1 MSDVYLHPVSMPPSA
16 RLDLKAPAPGAQ
28 VCPANLSVAP
38 PALGAGAA
46 APAAGARK
54 GRLGNAYRR
63 FGKRA
68 LDIALVAVCAPLYLP
83 LIGLA
88 ALVLAVEGG
97 NPFYRQDRLGRGGAR
112 FAIFKLRTM
121 VRDADERLEGLL
133 AADPALRRE
142 WEVSQKL
149 RHDPRV
155 TRVGEFLRRTSLDEL
170 PQLWNVLKGD
180 MSLVG
185 PRPMLPE
192 QLPLYGDPA
201 HYFALRPGISGD
213 WQVGRRNE
221 SSFAERAQY
230 DARYDA
236 GLSLGRDL
244 RVLWKTIGVVRRR
257 TGC

>member
-1 MSDVYLHPVSMPPSA
+1 MSDVYLHPVSLQPTV
-16 RLDLKAPAPGAQ
+16 RLDVKAPLSSRIY
-28 VCPANLSVAP
+28 PANLS
-38 PALGAGAA
+38 A
-46 APAAGARK
+46 APAPIGHGTAGPAIGASP
-54 GRLGNAYRR
+54 GRIGNVYRR

-68 LDIALVAVCAPLYLP
+68 LDIVLVLVCAPLYLP
-83 LIGLA
+83 LIGFA
-88 ALVLAVEGG
+88 ALMLMIEGG
-97 NPFYRQDRLGRGGAR
+97 NPFYRQDRLGRGGNR
-112 FAIFKLRTM
+112 FTIFKLRTM
-121 VRDADERLEGLL
+121 VRDAEQRLEEIL
-133 AADPALRRE
+133 AADPALRHE
-142 WEVSQKL
+142 WDVTQKL

-155 TRVGEFLRRTSLDEL
+155 TRVGELLRRTSLDEL

-221 SSFAERAQY
+221 TSFSERAIY
-230 DARYDA
+230 DADYDA

>member
-1 MSDVYLHPVSMPPSA
+1 MSDVYLHPVSIRSSA
-16 RLDLKAPAPGAQ
+16 RLDVKASLGATFY
-28 VCPANLSVAP
+28 PANTSATPSHLGTGAP
-38 PALGAGAA
+38 
-46 APAAGARK
+46 AGARQR
-54 GRLGNAYRR
+54 GLGSIYRR

-68 LDIALVAVCAPLYLP
+68 FDIALVLAFAPLYLP
-83 LIGLA
+83 LIGGA
-88 ALVLAVEGG
+88 ALMLTVEGG
-97 NPFYRQDRLGRGGAR
+97 NPFYRQERLGRSGNR
-112 FAIFKLRTM
+112 FTIFKLRTM
-121 VRDADERLEGLL
+121 ERDAEQRLEEVL
-133 AADPALRRE
+133 AADPELRRE
-142 WEVSQKL
+142 WDVTQKL

-213 WQVGRRNE
+213 WQVSRRNE
-221 SSFAERAQY
+221 GSFAERASY
-230 DARYDA
+230 DADYDA
-236 GLSLGRDL
+236 ALSLGRDL
-244 RVLWKTIGVVRRR
+244 RILWRTIGVVRKR